1 MPEHK
6 ADTTLKS
13 LREDYTFQKNPD
25 IKNFYNELESTCDNN
40 FSHSCYKPIR
50 NKEEVGENLKK
61 FYRKIR
67 ENQSKLLIT
76 GDNFSVFKR
85 ELSKRCMYFKYWF
98 YDQVITNEFHNQ
110 QIKQIFKL
118 FENPDNNIEFN
129 ITCLR
134 EGKNPTDIHAYTW
147 HKCKI
152 HYSNFDHI
160 KKLKL
165 SLDYIENYDKTKNTS
180 TISEVICN
188 SEYKDYI
195 NEIIELCNSKSGE
208 SYQQSKYLCDELDE
222 FKKIHNINAL
232 IKMQCNAEHESLSDN
247 LQQARS
253 SSPTTNLNVNR
264 TISASLSTVAL
275 FGIFSFLYK
284 LTPFGPWVHNHVLR
298 TRKNLFKVN
307 EENTKELPENLLD
320 YVDTNSQRD
329 NHNIGY
335 NSV

>member
-1 MPEHK
+1 MSGPK
-6 ADTTLKS
+6 VDSILKS
-13 LREDYTFQKNPD
+13 LTKNYAFQKNHD
-25 IKNFYNELESTCDNN
+25 IQKFYDELERTCDKS
-40 FSHSCYKPIR
+40 FSHHCIKEIP
-50 NKEEVGENLKK
+50 NKEVINENLKK

-85 ELSKRCMYFKYWF
+85 DPSKRCMYFKYWF
-98 YDQVITNEFHNQ
+98 YDQVITNEFDNQ
-110 QIKQIFKL
+110 QIELIFKL
-118 FENPDNNIEFN
+118 LKDLNNNMEFN

-134 EGKNPTDIHAYTW
+134 EDKNPKDYDAYTW

-152 HYSNFDHI
+152 HYSNLEDI
-160 KKLKL
+160 IKLKL

-180 TISEVICN
+180 TISKVICN
-188 SEYKDYI
+188 SEYEEYI
-195 NEIIELCNSKSGE
+195 NDIIELCNSKSGV
-208 SYQQSKYLCDELDE
+208 SYQQSKYICDELDE
-222 FKKIHNINAL
+222 FKEIHSINEL
-232 IKMQCNAEHESLSDN
+232 FKMHCNAEHESLSG

-253 SSPTTNLNVNR
+253 SSPTTSLNVNR

-284 LTPFGPWVHNHVLR
+284 LTPFGPWIRNHVLR
-298 TRKNLFKVN
+298 TQKNLFKVN

-320 YVDTNSQRD
+320 YLDTNSQRD

-335 NSV
+335 NSL